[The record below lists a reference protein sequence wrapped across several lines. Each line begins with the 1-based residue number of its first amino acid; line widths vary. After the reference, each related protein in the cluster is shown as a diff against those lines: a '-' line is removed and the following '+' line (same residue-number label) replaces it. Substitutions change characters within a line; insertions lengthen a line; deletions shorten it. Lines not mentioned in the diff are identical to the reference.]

1 MVIPSEFRMW
11 QYGDDDHREDL
22 FLSKTHLKL
31 STDSDLVLKLD
42 DEKEIASLEGLELP
56 IRIFKINV
64 MINGGGDFNAGQL
77 QPS

>member
-1 MVIPSEFRMW
+1 MRDSDEIIIKKGHPTVF
-11 QYGDDDHREDL
+11 
-22 FLSKTHLKL
+22 SKMHLKR

-56 IRIFKINV
+56 IRILKINV
-64 MINGGGDFNAGQL
+64 MINGGGDFNAAEL